1 MFPHAEHPRTP
12 AHGWLSSL
20 RHGLDLIVAFA
31 TLRDVDP
38 SPEAGWRDAD
48 DPLDRASSTRPVV
61 AVPPAT
67 VAAKHLRT
75 AGSARPEVARAAAPV
90 GARPARSAWT
100 APVGADPCRGTSA
113 APAGADPCRGTSA
126 APAGADLG
134 SGPPAAGGRAR
145 ASRVDHR
152 GDPAATRATHPH
164 RRPLTTPSRTRRPGA
179 VRPEPQPCLTP
190 LVARRSRP
198 TPAPTRGARH

>member
-1 MFPHAEHPRTP
+1 MFPLPEHPSSP
-12 AHGWLSSL
+12 AHGWLSTL

-48 DPLDRASSTRPVV
+48 DPFDCASFMRPVV

-67 VAAKHLRT
+67 AAAKHLRT
-75 AGSARPEVARAAAPV
+75 SGYARPDLAHAGGERTRTARADHAGPAAPARADH
-90 GARPARSAWT
+90 ARPA
-100 APVGADPCRGTSA
+100 
-113 APAGADPCRGTSA
+113 APA
-126 APAGADLG
+126 
-134 SGPPAAGGRAR
+134 
-145 ASRVDHR
+145 RVAH
-152 GDPAATRATHPH
+152 HPH
-164 RRPLTTPSRTRRPGA
+164 RRPVTAPSRTRRPGA

-198 TPAPTRGARH
+198 TAAPARGARH